1 MPDAAH
7 SQQPKPLNEVRECC
21 VVREGRRLKKW
32 LPVNFS
38 VMGLD
43 KVREYMPERTFLH
56 VRQADRQ
63 EASRWHASASP

>member
-1 MPDAAH
+1 LLVDKM
-7 SQQPKPLNEVRECC
+7 
-21 VVREGRRLKKW
+21 